1 MSAGVGSRVAALEG
15 TLCTWHD
22 SCRRWRLGPPKPG
35 VDVGPGAPAAEGV
48 GLDAGGGPTVEGAGD
63 QVLWATRV
71 GRKARTRQRGGQVCV
86 WGGGHNAVGYLSPGQ
101 WGPGP
106 HGMEEEESPRGSLSF
121 QLRRLSSRQSVLPS
135 PTAPS
140 SFLPSSLL
148 SFPQPPPSP
157 HRPPSN
163 DSNYWCPR
171 GSVAGRLG
179 GQG

>member
-86 WGGGHNAVGYLSPGQ
+86 CVGGSQRCGLFVPWAVGPWSPWDGGGG
-101 WGPGP
+101 
-106 HGMEEEESPRGSLSF
+106 E
-121 QLRRLSSRQSVLPS
+121 
-135 PTAPS
+135 PTGV
-140 SFLPSSLL
+140 SFLPAQEAQLQAVCPPLPHCSLFLSSLL
-148 SFPQPPPSP
+148 SPLLPITPSLSPQ
-157 HRPPSN
+157 
-163 DSNYWCPR
+163 
-171 GSVAGRLG
+171 ATLK
-179 GQG
+179 